1 MVLTERSELTTFQKL
16 QLQPWVTWPHPD
28 TYKNYKTL
36 KECIGEDE
44 YGEAWVEVSIGLG
57 WISLRRMDAHN
68 IDTLSR
74 QKKRKSTYPRS
85 PLFPNSSRLASNGA
99 SSSRSHNNYQ
109 SQSGL
114 SNATSVKSFATALTR
129 QGTSSTAPSTAARRN
144 EYDLGLTTLE
154 ISYFVTA
161 FGQAE
166 KQLGIVHQRNG
177 EAYLPESVEGLKM
190 RAMMIVKSVQDQN
203 TARQDRMKSKIQK
216 RNAHW
221 QHAMAKAAGLRK
233 EVSHV
238 WTGLNPVDA
247 EKRWLRNRCV

>member
-1 MVLTERSELTTFQKL
+1 MAELTTFQNL

-28 TYKNYKTL
+28 TYKNNKTL

-44 YGEAWVEVSIGLG
+44 YGEAWVE
-57 WISLRRMDAHN
+57 
-68 IDTLSR
+68 
-74 QKKRKSTYPRS
+74 
-85 PLFPNSSRLASNGA
+85 
-99 SSSRSHNNYQ
+99 
-109 SQSGL
+109 SGL
-114 SNATSVKSFATALTR
+114 SNATSVKSFSTALTR

-238 WTGLNPVDA
+238 WTGLDPVDA